1 MELKTGANNSF
12 AMTLLGYQ
20 FPDLAHDP
28 YDSNWLNVKI
38 EVNQEQGNWSATDPT
53 LLTYEIAELID
64 WLRAVSTGEYSER
77 ELEFLEPYISFYLGP
92 AEGAPDKLVVE
103 LAHYFVPPWANDDP
117 FERYQIAFPLASID
131 LLDAAQSLESQLS
144 RYPQRAGH

>member
-20 FPDLAHDP
+20 FPDLAHAP

-38 EVNQEQGNWSATDPT
+38 EVNKEQGNWSATDPSV
-53 LLTYEIAELID
+53 LTYEIAELID
-64 WLRAVSTGEYSER
+64 WLRAVSSGEYSER
-77 ELEFLEPYISFYLGP
+77 ELEFLEPYISFHLAP
-92 AEGAPDKLVVE
+92 AKGAPDKLVVE
-103 LAHYFVPPWANDDP
+103 LTDYFVPPWADAGP

-131 LLDAAQSLESQLS
+131 LLGAAQSLESQL
-144 RYPQRAGH
+144 RQYPQRTPR